1 MLFLSQGGVTI
12 SFYAYVKVESVNN
25 TLYLLL
31 LFADMRKFCIF
42 AQIISF
48 MERQPDNN
56 MAKRFL
62 KMEMLRRGISSEK
75 LQTLLSEKGYSY
87 TLSSINSKISRGTFS
102 ASFLIQ
108 CLEAM
113 KCDKIELN
121 SLSVSYE

>member
-1 MLFLSQGGVTI
+1 
-12 SFYAYVKVESVNN
+12 
-25 TLYLLL
+25 
-31 LFADMRKFCIF
+31 MRKKCIF
-42 AQIISF
+42 ALIISF

-56 MAKRFL
+56 LAKRFL
-62 KMEMLRRGISSEK
+62 KMEMLRRDISSEK
-75 LQTLLSEKGYSY
+75 FQTLLSEKGYSY

-113 KCDKIELN
+113 KCDKIDLN

>member
-1 MLFLSQGGVTI
+1 
-12 SFYAYVKVESVNN
+12 
-25 TLYLLL
+25 
-31 LFADMRKFCIF
+31 MRNFCIF

-48 MERQPDNN
+48 MERLPDNN
-56 MAKRFL
+56 IAKRFL

-75 LQTLLSEKGYSY
+75 LQALLSENGYSY

-113 KCDKIELN
+113 KCDKIDLN

>member
-1 MLFLSQGGVTI
+1 
-12 SFYAYVKVESVNN
+12 
-25 TLYLLL
+25 
-31 LFADMRKFCIF
+31 
-42 AQIISF
+42 
-48 MERQPDNN
+48 MERQPDDN

-75 LQTLLSEKGYSY
+75 LQILLSENGYSY